1 MLLGRMIMRRSRLN
15 RLPVNLVVNVCC
27 ELITLNCIHKCHYFY
42 PLLQQLSCLDN
53 DNDNN
58 NDDNNNN
65 NNNSNNNNN
74 NNNNSNN
81 NNNNN
86 NNSNNSNNNISLP
99 LSLLNLLIGFLWIL
113 GPATKT

>member
-86 NNSNNSNNNISLP
+86 NNDNNNNDNDNNYINNNDNNNNKFISTEGR
-99 LSLLNLLIGFLWIL
+99 NII
-113 GPATKT
+113 